1 MRKIDQLLNEYGQSH
16 QNLTNKAIHWI
27 CVPIIFWSIVALL
40 YAIPHTWFLQF
51 TGNELLGNWAAVAL
65 LFVGIYYIRL
75 SPALFIGMLVFSNFC
90 LFIAALLQ
98 ASLSMPLWQLA
109 IGAFVIA
116 WVGQFYGHHIEGKKP
131 SFLKDLQFLLI
142 GPAWLLHFMYKKL
155 RIRY

>member
-1 MRKIDQLLNEYGQSH
+1 MRTIDKLLNEYGESH
-16 QNLTNKAIHWI
+16 QNRSNKAIHWI

-51 TGNELLGNWAAVAL
+51 TANELLGNWAAVAL

-75 SPALFIGMLVFSNFC
+75 SPALFIGMLLFSNIC

-109 IGAFVIA
+109 IGAFVLA
-116 WVGQFYGHHIEGKKP
+116 WLGQFYGHHIEGKRP

-142 GPAWLLHFMYKKL
+142 GPAWLLHFIYKKL